1 VDTWSFG
8 PSRSMK
14 ASSVSVSQSIGCGNR
29 MDNQREQVWRSVCFS
44 LPLGGTHAPPA
55 KTGARLSETF
65 DLSVG
70 NTSNR
75 SYIFV
80 RLFLLFD
87 DRPSPRSSARFRSFP
102 FGVMDAAMDKF
113 ECNRGLWARSR
124 WQLDCI
130 RERHC
135 SGEALERDGRPQTLI
150 KRRAA
155 WTATMCFS
163 AE

>member
-1 VDTWSFG
+1 LFVFFYYL
-8 PSRSMK
+8 M
-14 ASSVSVSQSIGCGNR
+14 IGLLLA
-29 MDNQREQVWRSVCFS
+29 V
-44 LPLGGTHAPPA
+44 LPGFVHFHLG
-55 KTGARLSETF
+55 L
-65 DLSVG
+65 
-70 NTSNR
+70 
-75 SYIFV
+75 
-80 RLFLLFD
+80 
-87 DRPSPRSSARFRSFP
+87 
-102 FGVMDAAMDKF
+102 MDAAMDKF
-113 ECNRGLWARSR
+113 ECNQGFWARSR